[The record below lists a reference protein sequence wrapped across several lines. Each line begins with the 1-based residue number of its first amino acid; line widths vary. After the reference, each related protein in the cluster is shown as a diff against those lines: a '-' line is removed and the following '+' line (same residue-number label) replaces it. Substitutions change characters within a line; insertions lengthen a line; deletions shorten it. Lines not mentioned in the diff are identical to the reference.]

1 MGTNEAAET
10 IRIRVGQARHAQ
22 GASTPRQWIGIG
34 LFWSAVPMILFL
46 ILPLLALIWRA
57 DLADIGIHLTQPV
70 ARRAIFL
77 SLWTSAT
84 ATLLTVLFGTPLALL
99 MARRR
104 FPLRRALD
112 TVIDLPTV
120 LPPAVA
126 GLALLMAFGRRGML
140 GQSLSVAGLEIAFT
154 SLAVILAQLFVA
166 SPYYI
171 RAAIGG
177 FSRSEVELE
186 EAATLDGADNRQ
198 VFRFVTVP
206 LARASLLGGLVM
218 TWARALGDFGATILF
233 AGNYPGR
240 TQTMPLA
247 IYIGFELDLDVA
259 LALSVVLMATAFGIL
274 LLVKWLLGRTDEGN
288 QQG

>member
-1 MGTNEAAET
+1 MRTTEAAEAM
-10 IRIRVGQARHAQ
+10 RLPVDRARDDQRSFGRLSRQ
-22 GASTPRQWIGIG
+22 GTA
-34 LFWSAVPMILFL
+34 LFWAAAPMILFL
-46 ILPLLALIWRA
+46 ALPLLALIWRTELT
-57 DLADIGIHLTQPV
+57 DISTHLAQPV
-70 ARRAIFL
+70 ARRAIVL

-84 ATLLTVLFGTPLALL
+84 ATLLTIVLGTPLAVL
-99 MARRR
+99 MTRRHFR
-104 FPLRRALD
+104 GRRALD
-112 TVIDLPTV
+112 TLIDLPTV

-140 GQSLSVAGLEIAFT
+140 GQGLSVAGIEIAFT

-177 FSRSEVELE
+177 LSRSAVELE
-186 EAATLDGADNRQ
+186 EAASLDGADGRQ
-198 VFRFVTVP
+198 IFRFVTVP

-259 LALSVVLMATAFGIL
+259 LALSVVLMATAFAIL
-274 LLVKWLLGRTDEGN
+274 LLVKWLLGRTG
-288 QQG
+288 

>member
-1 MGTNEAAET
+1 MRTTEAAET
-10 IRIRVGQARHAQ
+10 MRIPVDRARGDQ
-22 GASTPRQWIGIG
+22 RSSGRLPRPGIA
-34 LFWSAVPMILFL
+34 LFWSAVPMIMFL
-46 ILPLLALIWRA
+46 TLPLLALIWRTELT
-57 DLADIGIHLTQPV
+57 DISTHLAQPV
-70 ARRAIFL
+70 ARRAIIL
-77 SLWTSAT
+77 SLWTSGT
-84 ATLLTVLFGTPLALL
+84 ATLLTIVLGTPLALL
-99 MARRR
+99 MTRRHFR
-104 FPLRRALD
+104 GRRVLD
-112 TVIDLPTV
+112 TLIDLPTV

-140 GQSLSVAGLEIAFT
+140 GQGLSVAGIEIPFT
-154 SLAVILAQLFVA
+154 SLAVIFAQLFVA

-177 FSRSEVELE
+177 LSRSAVELE
-186 EAATLDGADNRQ
+186 EAAALDGADSRQ
-198 VFRFVTVP
+198 IFRFVTVP

-259 LALSVVLMATAFGIL
+259 LALSVVLMATAFAIL
-274 LLVKWLLGRTDEGN
+274 LLVKWLLGRTN
-288 QQG
+288 

>member
-1 MGTNEAAET
+1 MRTTEAAET
-10 IRIRVGQARHAQ
+10 MRIPVDRARGDQ
-22 GASTPRQWIGIG
+22 RSSGRLPRPGIA
-34 LFWSAVPMILFL
+34 LFWSAVPMIMFL
-46 ILPLLALIWRA
+46 TLPLLALIWRTELT
-57 DLADIGIHLTQPV
+57 DVSTHLAQPV
-70 ARRAIFL
+70 ARRAIIL

-84 ATLLTVLFGTPLALL
+84 ATLLTIVLGTPLALL
-99 MARRR
+99 MTRRHFR
-104 FPLRRALD
+104 GRRALD
-112 TVIDLPTV
+112 TLIDLPTV

-140 GQSLSVAGLEIAFT
+140 GQGLSVAGIEIAFT
-154 SLAVILAQLFVA
+154 SLAVIFAQLFVA

-177 FSRSEVELE
+177 LSRSAVELE
-186 EAATLDGADNRQ
+186 EAAALDGADSRQ
-198 VFRFVTVP
+198 IFRFVTVP

-247 IYIGFELDLDVA
+247 IYIGFELDLDIA
-259 LALSVVLMATAFGIL
+259 LALSVVLMATAFAIL
-274 LLVKWLLGRTDEGN
+274 LLVKWLLGRTN
-288 QQG
+288 

>member
-1 MGTNEAAET
+1 MRTTEAAEAM
-10 IRIRVGQARHAQ
+10 RIPVDRAGGGRR
-22 GASTPRQWIGIG
+22 ASRRLTRPG
-34 LFWSAVPMILFL
+34 LAPFWSAVPMILFL
-46 ILPLLALIWRA
+46 ALPLLALIWRT
-57 DLADIGIHLTQPV
+57 DLTDVGTHLAQPV
-70 ARRAIFL
+70 ARRAIVL

-84 ATLLTVLFGTPLALL
+84 ATLLTVLLGTPLALL
-99 MARRR
+99 MTRRQFR
-104 FPLRRALD
+104 GRRALD
-112 TVIDLPTV
+112 TLIDLPTV

-140 GQSLSVAGLEIAFT
+140 GQGLSVAGIEIAFT

-177 FSRSEVELE
+177 LSRSAVELE
-186 EAATLDGADNRQ
+186 EAAALDGADGRQ
-198 VFRFVTVP
+198 IFRFVTVP

-259 LALSVVLMATAFGIL
+259 LALSVVLMATAFAIL
-274 LLVKWLLGRTDEGN
+274 LLVKWLLGRTD
-288 QQG
+288 

>member
-1 MGTNEAAET
+1 MRTTEAAEAM
-10 IRIRVGQARHAQ
+10 RIPVDRTGGGRR
-22 GASTPRQWIGIG
+22 ASGRLTRPG
-34 LFWSAVPMILFL
+34 LAPFWSAVPMILFL
-46 ILPLLALIWRA
+46 ALPLLALIWRT
-57 DLADIGIHLTQPV
+57 DLADVGTHLAQPV
-70 ARRAIFL
+70 ARRAIVL

-84 ATLLTVLFGTPLALL
+84 ATLLTVLLGTPLALL
-99 MARRR
+99 MTRRQFR
-104 FPLRRALD
+104 GRRALD
-112 TVIDLPTV
+112 TLIDLPTV

-140 GQSLSVAGLEIAFT
+140 GQGLSVAGIEIAFT

-177 FSRSEVELE
+177 LSRSAVELE
-186 EAATLDGADNRQ
+186 EAAALDGADGRQ
-198 VFRFVTVP
+198 IFRFVTVP

-259 LALSVVLMATAFGIL
+259 LALSVVLMATAFAIL
-274 LLVKWLLGRTDEGN
+274 LLVKWLLGRTN
-288 QQG
+288 

>member
-1 MGTNEAAET
+1 MRTTEAAEAM
-10 IRIRVGQARHAQ
+10 RITVDRAGGDQR
-22 GASTPRQWIGIG
+22 ASRRLTRPGLA
-34 LFWSAVPMILFL
+34 LFWTAVPMILFL
-46 ILPLLALIWRA
+46 TLPLLALIWRTELT
-57 DLADIGIHLTQPV
+57 DISTHLAQPV
-70 ARRAIFL
+70 ARRAIVL

-84 ATLLTVLFGTPLALL
+84 ATLLTILLGTPLAVL
-99 MARRR
+99 MTRRQFR
-104 FPLRRALD
+104 GRRALD
-112 TVIDLPTV
+112 TIIDLPTV

-126 GLALLMAFGRRGML
+126 GLALLMAFGRRGLL
-140 GQSLSVAGLEIAFT
+140 GQGLSVAGIEIAFT

-177 FSRSEVELE
+177 LSRSAVELE
-186 EAATLDGADNRQ
+186 EAAALDGADVRQ
-198 VFRFVTVP
+198 IFRFVTVP

-218 TWARALGDFGATILF
+218 TWARALGDFGTTILF

-259 LALSVVLMATAFGIL
+259 LALSVVLMATAFAIL
-274 LLVKWLLGRTDEGN
+274 LLVKWLLGRTS
-288 QQG
+288 

>member
-1 MGTNEAAET
+1 MGTSEAAEA
-10 IRIRVGQARHAQ
+10 IRIGVGRTGGARGARTAQ
-22 GASTPRQWIGIG
+22 RRAGGA

-46 ILPLLALIWRA
+46 ALPLLALIWRT
-57 DLADIGIHLTQPV
+57 DLADISTHLTQPS
-70 ARRAIFL
+70 ARRAISL

-84 ATLLTVLFGTPLALL
+84 ATSLTILFGTPLALL
-99 MARRR
+99 TARRR
-104 FPLRRALD
+104 FWGRRALD

-140 GQSLSVAGLEIAFT
+140 GQSLSVAGIEIAFT
-154 SLAVILAQLFVA
+154 SVAVILAQLFVA

-177 FSRSEVELE
+177 FSRAAAELE
-186 EAATLDGADNRQ
+186 EAATLDGADSRQ

-274 LLVKWLLGRTDEGN
+274 LLVKWLLARSEE
-288 QQG
+288 

>member
-1 MGTNEAAET
+1 MRTSEAAET
-10 IRIRVGQARHAQ
+10 MRIPVDRARGDQ
-22 GASTPRQWIGIG
+22 RSSGRLPRPGIA

-46 ILPLLALIWRA
+46 TLPLLALIWRTELTDISA
-57 DLADIGIHLTQPV
+57 HLAQPA
-70 ARRAIFL
+70 ARRTIAL

-84 ATLLTVLFGTPLALL
+84 ATLLTVLLGTPLALL
-99 MARRR
+99 MTRRHFR
-104 FPLRRALD
+104 GRRALD
-112 TVIDLPTV
+112 TLIDLPTV

-140 GQSLSVAGLEIAFT
+140 GQGLSVAGIEIAFT
-154 SLAVILAQLFVA
+154 SLAVIFAQLFVA

-177 FSRSEVELE
+177 LSRSAAELE
-186 EAATLDGADNRQ
+186 EAAALDGADSRQ
-198 VFRFVTVP
+198 IFRFVTVP

-259 LALSVVLMATAFGIL
+259 LALSVVLMATAFAIL
-274 LLVKWLLGRTDEGN
+274 LLVKWLLGRTS
-288 QQG
+288 

>member
-1 MGTNEAAET
+1 MRTTEAAEAM
-10 IRIRVGQARHAQ
+10 RIPVDRTGGDRR
-22 GASTPRQWIGIG
+22 ASSRLTRPGLA
-34 LFWSAVPMILFL
+34 LFWSAAPMILFL
-46 ILPLLALIWRA
+46 TLPLLALIWRTELT
-57 DLADIGIHLTQPV
+57 DISTHLAQPV
-70 ARRAIFL
+70 ARRAIVL

-84 ATLLTVLFGTPLALL
+84 ATLLTILLGTPLAVL
-99 MARRR
+99 MTRRQFR
-104 FPLRRALD
+104 GRRALD
-112 TVIDLPTV
+112 TLIDLPTV

-126 GLALLMAFGRRGML
+126 GLALLMAFGRRGLL
-140 GQSLSVAGLEIAFT
+140 GQGLSVAGIEIAFT

-177 FSRSEVELE
+177 LSRSAAELE
-186 EAATLDGADNRQ
+186 EAAALDGADVRQ
-198 VFRFVTVP
+198 IFRFVTVP

-259 LALSVVLMATAFGIL
+259 LALSVVLMATAFAIL
-274 LLVKWLLGRTDEGN
+274 LLVKWLLGRTG
-288 QQG
+288 

>member
-1 MGTNEAAET
+1 M
-10 IRIRVGQARHAQ
+10 RIPVDRAGGDQRSSRRLTRPGLA
-22 GASTPRQWIGIG
+22 

-46 ILPLLALIWRA
+46 TLPLLALIWRTELTDISA
-57 DLADIGIHLTQPV
+57 HLAQPV
-70 ARRAIFL
+70 ARRAIVL

-84 ATLLTVLFGTPLALL
+84 ATLLTILLGTPLAVL
-99 MARRR
+99 MTRRQFR
-104 FPLRRALD
+104 GRRALD
-112 TVIDLPTV
+112 TLIDLPTV

-140 GQSLSVAGLEIAFT
+140 GQGLSVAGIEVAFT

-177 FSRSEVELE
+177 LSRSAVELE
-186 EAATLDGADNRQ
+186 EAAALDGADGRQ
-198 VFRFVTVP
+198 IFRFVTVP

-259 LALSVVLMATAFGIL
+259 LALSVVLMATAFAIL
-274 LLVKWLLGRTDEGN
+274 LLVKWLLGRTG
-288 QQG
+288 

>member
-1 MGTNEAAET
+1 MRTSEAAEAMPLPVDRT
-10 IRIRVGQARHAQ
+10 RSDLD
-22 GASTPRQWIGIG
+22 ASTSRPRPGIA

-46 ILPLLALIWRA
+46 VLPLLALIWRT
-57 DLADIGIHLTQPV
+57 DLADISAHLTQPV
-70 ARRAIFL
+70 ARRAIVL

-84 ATLLTVLFGTPLALL
+84 ATLLTILLGTPLALL

-104 FPLRRALD
+104 FPGRRALD

-140 GQSLSVAGLEIAFT
+140 GQSLSVVGLEIAFT
-154 SLAVILAQLFVA
+154 SVAVILAQLFVA

-177 FSRSEVELE
+177 LSRSVAELE
-186 EAATLDGADNRQ
+186 EAAALDGADSRQ
-198 VFRFVTVP
+198 IFRFVTVP

-247 IYIGFELDLDVA
+247 IYIGFEVDLDVA
-259 LALSVVLMATAFGIL
+259 LALSVVLMATAFTIL
-274 LLVKWLLGRTDEGN
+274 LLVKWLLGRAE
-288 QQG
+288 

>member
-1 MGTNEAAET
+1 M
-10 IRIRVGQARHAQ
+10 
-22 GASTPRQWIGIG
+22 P
-34 LFWSAVPMILFL
+34 LILFL
-46 ILPLLALIWRA
+46 ILPLLALIWRT
-57 DLADIGIHLTQPV
+57 DLAEISIHLAQPM

-99 MARRR
+99 MARRH
-104 FPLRRALD
+104 FPLSRALD
-112 TVIDLPTV
+112 TFIDLPTV

-140 GQSLSVAGLEIAFT
+140 GQSLSVAGLNIAFT

-177 FSRSEVELE
+177 FLRSEEKLE
-186 EAATLDGADNRQ
+186 EAAALDGADGRQ
-198 VFRFVTVP
+198 IFRFVTVP
-206 LARASLLGGLVM
+206 LARSALLGGLVM

-247 IYIGFELDLDVA
+247 IYIGFELDLQVA
-259 LALSVVLMATAFGIL
+259 LSLSFVLMATAFGIL
-274 LLVKWLLGRTDEGN
+274 LLVKWLLGHNDEG
-288 QQG
+288 

>member
-1 MGTNEAAET
+1 MRTTEAAET
-10 IRIRVGQARHAQ
+10 MRIPVDRARGDQ
-22 GASTPRQWIGIG
+22 RSSGRLPRPGIA

-46 ILPLLALIWRA
+46 TLPLLALIWRTELT
-57 DLADIGIHLTQPV
+57 DISTHLAQPV
-70 ARRAIFL
+70 ARQAIIL

-84 ATLLTVLFGTPLALL
+84 ATLLTIVLGTPLALL
-99 MARRR
+99 MTRRHFR
-104 FPLRRALD
+104 GRRALD
-112 TVIDLPTV
+112 TLIDLPTV

-140 GQSLSVAGLEIAFT
+140 GQGLSVAGIEIAFT
-154 SLAVILAQLFVA
+154 SLAVIFAQLFVA

-177 FSRSEVELE
+177 LSRSAVELE
-186 EAATLDGADNRQ
+186 EAAALDGADSRQ
-198 VFRFVTVP
+198 IFRFVTVP

-247 IYIGFELDLDVA
+247 IYIGFELDLNVA
-259 LALSVVLMATAFGIL
+259 LALSVVLMATAFSIL
-274 LLVKWLLGRTDEGN
+274 LLVKWILGRTN
-288 QQG
+288 

>member
-1 MGTNEAAET
+1 MRTTEAAEAM
-10 IRIRVGQARHAQ
+10 RIPVDRARNDQH
-22 GASTPRQWIGIG
+22 SSRRLSRPGIA
-34 LFWSAVPMILFL
+34 LFWSAVPMVLFL
-46 ILPLLALIWRA
+46 TLPLLALIWRTE
-57 DLADIGIHLTQPV
+57 LTDIGTHLAQPV
-70 ARRAIFL
+70 ARRAIVL

-84 ATLLTVLFGTPLALL
+84 ATLLTIVLGTPLAVL
-99 MARRR
+99 MTRRHFR
-104 FPLRRALD
+104 GRRALD
-112 TVIDLPTV
+112 TLIDLPTV

-140 GQSLSVAGLEIAFT
+140 GQGLSVAGIEIAFT

-177 FSRSEVELE
+177 LSRSAVALE
-186 EAATLDGADNRQ
+186 EAAALDGADGRQ
-198 VFRFVTVP
+198 IFRFVTVP

-259 LALSVVLMATAFGIL
+259 LALSVVLMATAFAIL
-274 LLVKWLLGRTDEGN
+274 LLVKWLLGRTG
-288 QQG
+288 

>member
-1 MGTNEAAET
+1 MRTTEAAEAM
-10 IRIRVGQARHAQ
+10 RITVDRAGGDQR
-22 GASTPRQWIGIG
+22 ASRRLTRPGLA

-46 ILPLLALIWRA
+46 TLPLLALIWRTELT
-57 DLADIGIHLTQPV
+57 DISTHLAQPV
-70 ARRAIFL
+70 ARRAIVL

-84 ATLLTVLFGTPLALL
+84 ATLLTILLGTPLAVL
-99 MARRR
+99 MTRRQFR
-104 FPLRRALD
+104 GRRALD
-112 TVIDLPTV
+112 TIIDLPTV

-126 GLALLMAFGRRGML
+126 GLALLMAFGRRGLL
-140 GQSLSVAGLEIAFT
+140 GQGLSVAGIEIAFT

-177 FSRSEVELE
+177 LSRSAVELE
-186 EAATLDGADNRQ
+186 EAAALDGADVRQ
-198 VFRFVTVP
+198 IFRFVTVP

-218 TWARALGDFGATILF
+218 TWARALGDFGTTILF

-259 LALSVVLMATAFGIL
+259 LALSGVLMATAFAIL
-274 LLVKWLLGRTDEGN
+274 LLVKWLLGRTG
-288 QQG
+288 

>member
-1 MGTNEAAET
+1 MP
-10 IRIRVGQARHAQ
+10 IPVGRAR
-22 GASTPRQWIGIG
+22 GGLDVASSRARAGMT

-46 ILPLLALIWRA
+46 VLPLLALIWRTE
-57 DLADIGIHLTQPV
+57 LAEIGTHLAQEV
-70 ARRAIFL
+70 ARRAILL
-77 SLWTSAT
+77 SVWTSAT
-84 ATLLTVLFGTPLALL
+84 ATLLTVLLGTPLALL
-99 MARRR
+99 IARRR
-104 FPLRRALD
+104 FPGRRALD

-126 GLALLMAFGRRGML
+126 GLALLMAFGRRGMI
-140 GQSLSVAGLEIAFT
+140 GQSLSIAGVEIAFT
-154 SLAVILAQLFVA
+154 SLAVILAQIFVA

-177 FSRSEVELE
+177 LSRSAAELE
-186 EAATLDGADNRQ
+186 EAAALDGADSRQ
-198 VFRFVTVP
+198 IFRFVTVP

-247 IYIGFELDLDVA
+247 IYIGFEMDLDVA
-259 LALSVVLMATAFGIL
+259 LALSLVLMVTAFAIL
-274 LLVKWLLGRTDEGN
+274 LLVKWLLGRSR
-288 QQG
+288 

>member
-1 MGTNEAAET
+1 M
-10 IRIRVGQARHAQ
+10 
-22 GASTPRQWIGIG
+22 P
-34 LFWSAVPMILFL
+34 LILFL
-46 ILPLLALIWRA
+46 ILPLLALIWRT
-57 DLADIGIHLTQPV
+57 DLAEISIHLAQPM
-70 ARRAIFL
+70 ARRAILL

-84 ATLLTVLFGTPLALL
+84 ATLLTLLFGTPLALL

-104 FPLRRALD
+104 FPLSRALD
-112 TVIDLPTV
+112 TFIDLPTV

-140 GQSLSVAGLEIAFT
+140 GQSLSVAGLNIAFT

-177 FSRSEVELE
+177 FLRSEEKLE
-186 EAATLDGADNRQ
+186 EAAALDGADSRQ
-198 VFRFVTVP
+198 IFRFVTVP
-206 LARASLLGGLVM
+206 LARSALLGGLVM

-247 IYIGFELDLDVA
+247 IYIGFELDLNVA
-259 LALSVVLMATAFGIL
+259 LSLSFVLMATAFGIL
-274 LLVKWLLGRTDEGN
+274 LLVKWLLGRNDEG
-288 QQG
+288 

>member
-1 MGTNEAAET
+1 M
-10 IRIRVGQARHAQ
+10 RIPVDRAGGDRRSS
-22 GASTPRQWIGIG
+22 GRLTRPG
-34 LFWSAVPMILFL
+34 LALSWSAVPMILFL
-46 ILPLLALIWRA
+46 TLPLLALIWRTELT
-57 DLADIGIHLTQPV
+57 DISTHLAQPV
-70 ARRAIFL
+70 ARRAIVL

-84 ATLLTVLFGTPLALL
+84 ATLLTILLGTPLAVL
-99 MARRR
+99 MTRRQFR
-104 FPLRRALD
+104 GRRALD
-112 TVIDLPTV
+112 TLIDLPTV

-140 GQSLSVAGLEIAFT
+140 GQGLSVAGIEIAFT

-177 FSRSEVELE
+177 LSRSAVELE
-186 EAATLDGADNRQ
+186 EAAALDGADGRQ
-198 VFRFVTVP
+198 IFRFVTVP

-259 LALSVVLMATAFGIL
+259 LALSVVLMATAFAIL
-274 LLVKWLLGRTDEGN
+274 LLVKWLLGRTD
-288 QQG
+288 

>member
-1 MGTNEAAET
+1 MRTTEAAET
-10 IRIRVGQARHAQ
+10 MRIPVDRARGDQ
-22 GASTPRQWIGIG
+22 RSSGRLPRPGIA
-34 LFWSAVPMILFL
+34 LFWSAVPMIMFL
-46 ILPLLALIWRA
+46 TLPLLALIWRTELT
-57 DLADIGIHLTQPV
+57 DISTHLAQPV
-70 ARRAIFL
+70 ARRAIIL

-84 ATLLTVLFGTPLALL
+84 ATLLTIVLGTPLALL
-99 MARRR
+99 MTRRHFR
-104 FPLRRALD
+104 GRRVLD
-112 TVIDLPTV
+112 TLIDLPTV

-140 GQSLSVAGLEIAFT
+140 GQGLSVAGIEIAFT
-154 SLAVILAQLFVA
+154 SLAVIFAQLFVA

-177 FSRSEVELE
+177 LSRSAVELE
-186 EAATLDGADNRQ
+186 EAAALDGADSRQ
-198 VFRFVTVP
+198 IFRFVTVP

-247 IYIGFELDLDVA
+247 IYIGFELDLNVA
-259 LALSVVLMATAFGIL
+259 LALSVVLMATAFSIL
-274 LLVKWLLGRTDEGN
+274 LLVKWLLGRTN
-288 QQG
+288 

>member
-1 MGTNEAAET
+1 MRTTEAAEAM
-10 IRIRVGQARHAQ
+10 RIPVNRAQ
-22 GASTPRQWIGIG
+22 DDQRSSSRLSRPGIA

-46 ILPLLALIWRA
+46 TLPLLALIWRTELT
-57 DLADIGIHLTQPV
+57 DISTHLAQPV
-70 ARRAIFL
+70 ARRAIVL

-84 ATLLTVLFGTPLALL
+84 ATLLSILLGTPLAVL
-99 MARRR
+99 MTRRHFR
-104 FPLRRALD
+104 GRRALD
-112 TVIDLPTV
+112 TLIDLPTV

-126 GLALLMAFGRRGML
+126 GLALLMAFGRRGLL
-140 GQSLSVAGLEIAFT
+140 GQGLSVAGIEIAFT

-177 FSRSEVELE
+177 LSRSAVELE
-186 EAATLDGADNRQ
+186 EAASLDGADGRQ
-198 VFRFVTVP
+198 IFRFVTVP

-259 LALSVVLMATAFGIL
+259 LALSVVLMATAFAIL
-274 LLVKWLLGRTDEGN
+274 LLVKWLLGRTE
-288 QQG
+288 

>member
-1 MGTNEAAET
+1 M
-10 IRIRVGQARHAQ
+10 
-22 GASTPRQWIGIG
+22 P
-34 LFWSAVPMILFL
+34 LILFL
-46 ILPLLALIWRA
+46 ILPLLALIWRT
-57 DLADIGIHLTQPV
+57 DLAEISIYLTQPM

-84 ATLLTVLFGTPLALL
+84 ATLLTLLFGTPLALL

-104 FPLRRALD
+104 FPLSRALD
-112 TVIDLPTV
+112 TFIDLPTV

-140 GQSLSVAGLEIAFT
+140 GQSLSVAGLNIAFT

-171 RAAIGG
+171 RAALGG
-177 FSRSEVELE
+177 FLRSEEKLE
-186 EAATLDGADNRQ
+186 EAAALDGADSQ
-198 VFRFVTVP
+198 QIFRFVTVP
-206 LARASLLGGLVM
+206 LARSALLGGLVM

-247 IYIGFELDLDVA
+247 IYIGFELDLNVA
-259 LALSVVLMATAFGIL
+259 LSLSFVLMATAFGIL
-274 LLVKWLLGRTDEGN
+274 LLVKWLLGRNDEG
-288 QQG
+288 

>member
-1 MGTNEAAET
+1 MRTTEAAEAM
-10 IRIRVGQARHAQ
+10 RIPVERAQDGQR
-22 GASTPRQWIGIG
+22 SSERLSRPGIA
-34 LFWSAVPMILFL
+34 LFWSAAPMILFL
-46 ILPLLALIWRA
+46 TLPLLALIWRTE
-57 DLADIGIHLTQPV
+57 LIDIGTHLAQPV
-70 ARRAIFL
+70 ARRAIVL
-77 SLWTSAT
+77 SLWTSTT
-84 ATLLTVLFGTPLALL
+84 ATLMTIVLGTPLALL
-99 MARRR
+99 MTRRH
-104 FPLRRALD
+104 FWGRRALD
-112 TVIDLPTV
+112 TLIDLPTV

-140 GQSLSVAGLEIAFT
+140 GQGLSVAGIEIAFT

-177 FSRSEVELE
+177 LSRSAVALE
-186 EAATLDGADNRQ
+186 EAAALDGADGRQ
-198 VFRFVTVP
+198 IFRYVTVP

-259 LALSVVLMATAFGIL
+259 LALSVVLMATAFSIL
-274 LLVKWLLGRTDEGN
+274 LLVKWLLGRTG
-288 QQG
+288 

>member
-1 MGTNEAAET
+1 MRTSEAAET
-10 IRIRVGQARHAQ
+10 MRIPVDRARGDQ
-22 GASTPRQWIGIG
+22 RSSGRLPRPGIA

-46 ILPLLALIWRA
+46 ALPLLALIWRTELTDISA
-57 DLADIGIHLTQPV
+57 HLAQPA
-70 ARRAIFL
+70 ARRAIVL

-84 ATLLTVLFGTPLALL
+84 ATLLTILLGTPLALL
-99 MARRR
+99 MTRRHFR
-104 FPLRRALD
+104 GRRALD
-112 TVIDLPTV
+112 TLIDLPTV

-140 GQSLSVAGLEIAFT
+140 GQGLSVAGIEIAFT
-154 SLAVILAQLFVA
+154 SLAVIFAQLFVA

-177 FSRSEVELE
+177 LSRSAAELE
-186 EAATLDGADNRQ
+186 EAAALDGADSRQ

-259 LALSVVLMATAFGIL
+259 LALSVVLMATAFAIL
-274 LLVKWLLGRTDEGN
+274 LLVKWLLGRTN
-288 QQG
+288 

>member
-1 MGTNEAAET
+1 MRTTEAAET
-10 IRIRVGQARHAQ
+10 MRIPVDRARGDQ
-22 GASTPRQWIGIG
+22 RSSGRLPRPGIA
-34 LFWSAVPMILFL
+34 LFWSAVPMIMFL
-46 ILPLLALIWRA
+46 TLPLLALIWRTELTEVSTH
-57 DLADIGIHLTQPV
+57 LAQPV
-70 ARRAIFL
+70 ARRAIIL

-84 ATLLTVLFGTPLALL
+84 ATLLTIVLGTPLALL
-99 MARRR
+99 MTRRHFR
-104 FPLRRALD
+104 GRRALD
-112 TVIDLPTV
+112 TLIDLPTV

-140 GQSLSVAGLEIAFT
+140 GQGLSVAGIEIAFT
-154 SLAVILAQLFVA
+154 SLAVIFAQLFVA

-177 FSRSEVELE
+177 LSRSAVELE
-186 EAATLDGADNRQ
+186 EAAALDGADSRQ
-198 VFRFVTVP
+198 IFRFVTVP

-259 LALSVVLMATAFGIL
+259 LALSVVLMATAFAIL
-274 LLVKWLLGRTDEGN
+274 LLVKWLLGRTN
-288 QQG
+288 

>member
-1 MGTNEAAET
+1 MRTTEAAET
-10 IRIRVGQARHAQ
+10 MRIPVDRARGDQ
-22 GASTPRQWIGIG
+22 RSSGRLPRPGIA

-46 ILPLLALIWRA
+46 TLPLLALIWRTELT
-57 DLADIGIHLTQPV
+57 DISTHLAQPV
-70 ARRAIFL
+70 ARRAIIL

-84 ATLLTVLFGTPLALL
+84 ATLLTIVLGTPLALL
-99 MARRR
+99 MTRRHFR
-104 FPLRRALD
+104 GRRALD
-112 TVIDLPTV
+112 TLIDLPTV

-140 GQSLSVAGLEIAFT
+140 GQGLSVAGIEIAFT
-154 SLAVILAQLFVA
+154 SLAVIFAQLFVA

-177 FSRSEVELE
+177 LSRSAVELE
-186 EAATLDGADNRQ
+186 EAAALDGADSRQ
-198 VFRFVTVP
+198 IFRFVTVP

-247 IYIGFELDLDVA
+247 IYIGFELDLNVA
-259 LALSVVLMATAFGIL
+259 LALSVVLMATAFSIL
-274 LLVKWLLGRTDEGN
+274 LLVKWILGRTN
-288 QQG
+288 

>member
-1 MGTNEAAET
+1 MRLPVDRAGGDRRSSKGLTRPGLA
-10 IRIRVGQARHAQ
+10 
-22 GASTPRQWIGIG
+22 

-46 ILPLLALIWRA
+46 TLPLLALIWRTELT
-57 DLADIGIHLTQPV
+57 DISTHLAQPV
-70 ARRAIFL
+70 ARRAIVL

-84 ATLLTVLFGTPLALL
+84 ATLMTILLGTPLAVL
-99 MARRR
+99 MTRRQFR
-104 FPLRRALD
+104 GRRALD
-112 TVIDLPTV
+112 TLIDLPTV

-140 GQSLSVAGLEIAFT
+140 GQGLSVAGIEIAFT

-177 FSRSEVELE
+177 LSRSAVELE
-186 EAATLDGADNRQ
+186 EAAALDGADGRQ
-198 VFRFVTVP
+198 IFRFVTVP

-259 LALSVVLMATAFGIL
+259 LALSVVLMATAFAIL
-274 LLVKWLLGRTDEGN
+274 LLVKWLLGRTG
-288 QQG
+288 

>member
-1 MGTNEAAET
+1 MRTSEAAET
-10 IRIRVGQARHAQ
+10 MRIPVDRARGDQ
-22 GASTPRQWIGIG
+22 RSSGRLPRPGIA

-46 ILPLLALIWRA
+46 ALPLLALIWRTELTDISA
-57 DLADIGIHLTQPV
+57 HLAQPA
-70 ARRAIFL
+70 ARRAIVL

-84 ATLLTVLFGTPLALL
+84 ATLLTILLGTPLALL
-99 MARRR
+99 MTRRHFR
-104 FPLRRALD
+104 GRRTLD
-112 TVIDLPTV
+112 TLIDLPTV

-140 GQSLSVAGLEIAFT
+140 GQGLSVAGIEIAFT
-154 SLAVILAQLFVA
+154 SLAVIFAQLFVA

-177 FSRSEVELE
+177 LSRSAAELE
-186 EAATLDGADNRQ
+186 EAAALDGADSRQ

-259 LALSVVLMATAFGIL
+259 LALSVVLMATAFAIL
-274 LLVKWLLGRTDEGN
+274 LLVKWLLGRTN
-288 QQG
+288 

>member
-1 MGTNEAAET
+1 MRTTEAAEAM
-10 IRIRVGQARHAQ
+10 RLPVDRARDDQRSSGRLSRQ
-22 GASTPRQWIGIG
+22 GTA
-34 LFWSAVPMILFL
+34 LFWAAAPMILFL
-46 ILPLLALIWRA
+46 ALPLLALIWRTELT
-57 DLADIGIHLTQPV
+57 DISTHLAQPV
-70 ARRAIFL
+70 ARRAIVL

-84 ATLLTVLFGTPLALL
+84 ATLLTIVLGTPLAVL
-99 MARRR
+99 MTRRHFR
-104 FPLRRALD
+104 GRRALD
-112 TVIDLPTV
+112 TLIDLPTV

-140 GQSLSVAGLEIAFT
+140 GQGLSVAGIEIAFT

-177 FSRSEVELE
+177 LSRSAVELE
-186 EAATLDGADNRQ
+186 EAASLDGADGRQ
-198 VFRFVTVP
+198 IFRFVTVP

-259 LALSVVLMATAFGIL
+259 LALSVVLMATAFAIL
-274 LLVKWLLGRTDEGN
+274 LLVKWLLGRTG
-288 QQG
+288 

>member
-1 MGTNEAAET
+1 MRTSEAAESMP
-10 IRIRVGQARHAQ
+10 IPVGRAR
-22 GASTPRQWIGIG
+22 GALDAASSRARAGMT

-46 ILPLLALIWRA
+46 VLPLLALIWRTE
-57 DLADIGIHLTQPV
+57 LADIGTHLTQEV
-70 ARRAIFL
+70 ARRAILL
-77 SLWTSAT
+77 SVWTSAT
-84 ATLLTVLFGTPLALL
+84 ATLLTVLLGTPLALL
-99 MARRR
+99 IARRR
-104 FPLRRALD
+104 FSGRRVLD

-140 GQSLSVAGLEIAFT
+140 GQSLSVVGIEIAFT

-177 FSRSEVELE
+177 LSRSAAELE
-186 EAATLDGADNRQ
+186 EAAALDGADSRQ

-247 IYIGFELDLDVA
+247 IYIGFEMDLDVA
-259 LALSVVLMATAFGIL
+259 LALSLVLMVTAFAIL
-274 LLVKWLLGRTDEGN
+274 LLVKWLLGRSV
-288 QQG
+288 

>member
-1 MGTNEAAET
+1 MRTTEAAEAMS
-10 IRIRVGQARHAQ
+10 IPVDQARDDQ
-22 GASTPRQWIGIG
+22 RPSSRLSRPGIA

-46 ILPLLALIWRA
+46 TLPLLALIWRTELT
-57 DLADIGIHLTQPV
+57 DISTHLAQPV
-70 ARRAIFL
+70 ARRAIVL

-84 ATLLTVLFGTPLALL
+84 ATLLSVLLGTPLAVL
-99 MARRR
+99 MTRRQFR
-104 FPLRRALD
+104 GRRALD
-112 TVIDLPTV
+112 TLIDLPTV

-140 GQSLSVAGLEIAFT
+140 GQGLSVAGIEIAFT

-177 FSRSEVELE
+177 LSRSAVALE
-186 EAATLDGADNRQ
+186 EAAALDGADGRQ
-198 VFRFVTVP
+198 IFRFVTVP

-259 LALSVVLMATAFGIL
+259 LALSVVLMATAFAIL
-274 LLVKWLLGRTDEGN
+274 LLVKWLLGRTG
-288 QQG
+288 

>member
-1 MGTNEAAET
+1 MRTSEAAET
-10 IRIRVGQARHAQ
+10 MRIPVDRARGDQ
-22 GASTPRQWIGIG
+22 RSSGRLPRPGIA

-46 ILPLLALIWRA
+46 ALPLLALIWRTELTDISA
-57 DLADIGIHLTQPV
+57 HLAQPA
-70 ARRAIFL
+70 ARRAIVL

-84 ATLLTVLFGTPLALL
+84 ATLLTILLGTPLALL
-99 MARRR
+99 MTRRHFR
-104 FPLRRALD
+104 GRRALD
-112 TVIDLPTV
+112 TLIDLPTV

-126 GLALLMAFGRRGML
+126 GLALLMAFGRRGLL
-140 GQSLSVAGLEIAFT
+140 GQGLSVAGIEIAFT
-154 SLAVILAQLFVA
+154 SLAVIFAQLFVA

-177 FSRSEVELE
+177 LSRSAAELE
-186 EAATLDGADNRQ
+186 EAAALDGADSRQ

-259 LALSVVLMATAFGIL
+259 LALSVVLMATAFAIL
-274 LLVKWLLGRTDEGN
+274 LLVKWLLGRTS
-288 QQG
+288 

>member
-1 MGTNEAAET
+1 MRTTEAAEAMG
-10 IRIRVGQARHAQ
+10 IPVDRARDDQ
-22 GASTPRQWIGIG
+22 SSSSRLSRPGIA

-46 ILPLLALIWRA
+46 TLPLLALVWRTELT
-57 DLADIGIHLTQPV
+57 DIFTHLAQPV
-70 ARRAIFL
+70 ARRAIVL

-84 ATLLTVLFGTPLALL
+84 ATLLSILLGTPLAVL
-99 MARRR
+99 MTRRQFR
-104 FPLRRALD
+104 GRRALD
-112 TVIDLPTV
+112 TLIDLPTV

-140 GQSLSVAGLEIAFT
+140 GQGLSVAGIEIAFT
-154 SLAVILAQLFVA
+154 SVAVILAQLFVA

-177 FSRSEVELE
+177 LSRSAVELE
-186 EAATLDGADNRQ
+186 EAASLDGADGRQ
-198 VFRFVTVP
+198 IFRFVTVP

-259 LALSVVLMATAFGIL
+259 LALSVVLMATAFTIL
-274 LLVKWLLGRTDEGN
+274 LLVKWLLGRSG
-288 QQG
+288 

>member
-1 MGTNEAAET
+1 M
-10 IRIRVGQARHAQ
+10 RIPVDRAGGDRRSS
-22 GASTPRQWIGIG
+22 GRLTRPG
-34 LFWSAVPMILFL
+34 LALSWSAVPMILFL
-46 ILPLLALIWRA
+46 ALPLLALIWRTELT
-57 DLADIGIHLTQPV
+57 DISTHLAQPV
-70 ARRAIFL
+70 ARRAIVL

-84 ATLLTVLFGTPLALL
+84 ATLLTILLGTPLAVL
-99 MARRR
+99 MTRRQFR
-104 FPLRRALD
+104 GRRALD
-112 TVIDLPTV
+112 TLIDLPTV

-140 GQSLSVAGLEIAFT
+140 GQGLSVAGIEIAFT

-177 FSRSEVELE
+177 LSRSAVELE
-186 EAATLDGADNRQ
+186 EAAALDGADGRQ
-198 VFRFVTVP
+198 IFRFVTVP

-259 LALSVVLMATAFGIL
+259 LALSVVLMATAFAIL
-274 LLVKWLLGRTDEGN
+274 LLVKWLLGRTD
-288 QQG
+288 

>member
-1 MGTNEAAET
+1 M
-10 IRIRVGQARHAQ
+10 
-22 GASTPRQWIGIG
+22 P
-34 LFWSAVPMILFL
+34 LILFL
-46 ILPLLALIWRA
+46 ILPLLALIWRT
-57 DLADIGIHLTQPV
+57 DLAEISIHLGQPM

-84 ATLLTVLFGTPLALL
+84 ATLLTLLFGTPLALL

-104 FPLRRALD
+104 FPLSRALD
-112 TVIDLPTV
+112 TFIDLPTV

-140 GQSLSVAGLEIAFT
+140 GHSLSVAGLNIAFT

-177 FSRSEVELE
+177 FLRSEEKLE
-186 EAATLDGADNRQ
+186 EAAALDGADSRQ
-198 VFRFVTVP
+198 IFRFVTVP
-206 LARASLLGGLVM
+206 LARSALLGGLVM

-247 IYIGFELDLDVA
+247 IYIGFELDLNVA
-259 LALSVVLMATAFGIL
+259 LSLSFVLMATAFGIL
-274 LLVKWLLGRTDEGN
+274 LLVKWLLGRNDEG
-288 QQG
+288 

>member
-1 MGTNEAAET
+1 MRTTEAAEAM
-10 IRIRVGQARHAQ
+10 RLPVDRARDDQRSSRRLSRPGTA
-22 GASTPRQWIGIG
+22 
-34 LFWSAVPMILFL
+34 LFWAAAPMILFL
-46 ILPLLALIWRA
+46 ALPLLALIWRTELT
-57 DLADIGIHLTQPV
+57 DISTHLAQPV
-70 ARRAIFL
+70 ARRAIVL

-84 ATLLTVLFGTPLALL
+84 ATLLTIVLGTPLAVL
-99 MARRR
+99 MARRHFR
-104 FPLRRALD
+104 GRRALD
-112 TVIDLPTV
+112 TLIDLPTV

-140 GQSLSVAGLEIAFT
+140 GQGLSVAGIEIAFT

-177 FSRSEVELE
+177 LSRSVVELE
-186 EAATLDGADNRQ
+186 EAASLDGADGRQ
-198 VFRFVTVP
+198 IFRFVTVP

-259 LALSVVLMATAFGIL
+259 LALSLALMATAFAIL
-274 LLVKWLLGRTDEGN
+274 LLVKWLLGRTG
-288 QQG
+288 

>member
-1 MGTNEAAET
+1 MRTTEAAEAM
-10 IRIRVGQARHAQ
+10 RLPVDRARDDQ
-22 GASTPRQWIGIG
+22 RASRRLSRPGTA
-34 LFWSAVPMILFL
+34 LFWAAAPMILFL
-46 ILPLLALIWRA
+46 ALPLLALIWRTELT
-57 DLADIGIHLTQPV
+57 DISTHLAQPV
-70 ARRAIFL
+70 ARRAIVL

-84 ATLLTVLFGTPLALL
+84 ATLLTIVLGTPLAVLL
-99 MARRR
+99 ARRQFR
-104 FPLRRALD
+104 GRRALD
-112 TVIDLPTV
+112 TLIDLPTV

-140 GQSLSVAGLEIAFT
+140 GQGLSVAGIEIAFT

-177 FSRSEVELE
+177 LSRSVVELE
-186 EAATLDGADNRQ
+186 EAASLDGADGRQ
-198 VFRFVTVP
+198 IFRYVTVP

-259 LALSVVLMATAFGIL
+259 LALSVVLMATAFAIL
-274 LLVKWLLGRTDEGN
+274 LLVKWLLGRTG
-288 QQG
+288 